1 MRVEEWR
8 ADEAGAQQR
17 VYDVAHG
24 AVVREAD
31 PLGRLHE
38 NAAAAAEMRQRGH
51 LGRRGHTAGRS
62 VRGGGGSPGPGF
74 HLQSEASTQ
83 AESRSAR
90 GEPEAHLR
98 RKGTHTPGPRQR
110 SGRSGSVE
118 IYQRGVKGATVPG
131 VPGFSGASIGR
142 SRLGRPM

>member
-8 ADEAGAQQR
+8 ADEAGAEQR

-24 AVVREAD
+24 AIVREAD
-31 PLGRLHE
+31 PLSRLHE
-38 NAAAAAEMRQRGH
+38 NAATAAGIQQRGH
-51 LGRRGHTAGRS
+51 LGRRGHGGTIRVRWRRLTWPRVSSSERGLDSGRIPL
-62 VRGGGGSPGPGF
+62 RPWRTRNAPAPERKT
-74 HLQSEASTQ
+74 H
-83 AESRSAR
+83 AR
-90 GEPEAHLR
+90 
-98 RKGTHTPGPRQR
+98 PRQR
-110 SGRSGSVE
+110 SGRSGSVQ